1 MALEKATIKAGIAA
15 AFTQVMNQES
25 NREEAIDKVKDGTYN
40 FSFIMNPTK
49 AEEIGRIAANGEK
62 MPRNRDYKP
71 YNQMIDIK
79 YTEAGDIDLSTG
91 DLVLT
96 EPTGQHQRDI
106 LLAAQGDFKEIPELG
121 VDSVSYLND
130 SDPDDYLRAVRQ
142 QMELDGMKVRDVA
155 IDSAGELIID
165 AEYEGVD

>member
-1 MALEKATIKAGIAA
+1 
-15 AFTQVMNQES
+15 
-25 NREEAIDKVKDGTYN
+25 
-40 FSFIMNPTK
+40 
-49 AEEIGRIAANGEK
+49 
-62 MPRNRDYKP
+62 
-71 YNQMIDIK
+71 MIDIK

-142 QMELDGMKVRDVA
+142 QMEWDVA